1 MCDICDGKSEDEVRL
16 ARAETIATYGWA
28 IQGVEGSRNNAQWAY
43 TIGLVEHYGHPE
55 LVITSVGFETAAWI
69 LHELVTGIS
78 DGQPLQAGGRAL
90 VADIPLRLVAVHP
103 RQFDHGVFN
112 SWFDQYRAFRDCG
125 MELSALQ
132 VLLPAEAFCEF
143 HVHHQPRLDRPEP
156 VLEYPDGNRAE
167 RRAQLRRERRGR
179 PRW

>member
-1 MCDICDGKSEDEVRL
+1 M
-16 ARAETIATYGWA
+16 AEKIATYGWA
-28 IQGVEGSRNNAQWAY
+28 IQGVEGSPTNAQWAY

-55 LVITSVGFETAAWI
+55 LVITSVAFETAAWI
-69 LHELVTGIS
+69 LHELVAGVS
-78 DGQPLQAGGRAL
+78 DGQPLQAGARVV
-90 VADIPLRLVAVHP
+90 VANVRLEVVAVHP

-143 HVHHQPRLDRPEP
+143 HGHHQPRLDRPEQ
-156 VLEYPDGNRAE
+156 VLEYPDRNRAY
-167 RRAQLRRERRGR
+167 RRAQLRREGRGR
-179 PRW
+179 RRR